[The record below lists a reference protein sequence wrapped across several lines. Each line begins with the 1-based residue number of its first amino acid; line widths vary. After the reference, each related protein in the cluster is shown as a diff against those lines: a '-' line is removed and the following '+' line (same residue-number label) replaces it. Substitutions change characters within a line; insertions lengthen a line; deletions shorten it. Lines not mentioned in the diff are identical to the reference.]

1 MKIAVMT
8 SGILPVPAVK
18 GGAVENLIDF
28 YLEYN
33 DRHHLHDITV
43 YSVASSKVR
52 GHKALRSQV
61 NHYRYTEMGSLL
73 AKVRKVLFYRKY
85 GNGYY
90 HYNIDY
96 FLHEVLS
103 DIRGKNYDAII
114 VENRPGFILKLR
126 EATTATCLLH
136 LHNDFLNRDT
146 QDAASIAAGYDGII
160 CVSDY
165 ITQRVR
171 ELGSNNDRC
180 LTVHNAIDTERFY
193 DAQPADR
200 LTYGLTADDF
210 VIVYSGRLTQ
220 EKGLLPLVEAIRQL
234 SDMPQ
239 LKLLIIGASTYGP
252 DEQPTAY
259 MQQIQQAAQPVSS
272 QVVFTGFVD
281 YYRVPSLL
289 KMADMAVVPSLW
301 EEPFGLTV
309 IEAMA
314 AGLPLITTRCGGIPE
329 ICQGAAVIV
338 DREALADRLATAIRT
353 LYHDA
358 AQRSQLAAA
367 AVERSCQFDKDSYAK
382 RFFEKMNIVNNQTTN
397 TTTL

>member
-43 YSVASSKVR
+43 YSVADKR
-52 GHKALRSQV
+52 LKGHEALRSQV
-61 NHYRYTEMGSLL
+61 NHYRYTEMESLL

-96 FLHEVLS
+96 FLHEVLR
-103 DIRGKNYDAII
+103 DIRRRSYDTII

-171 ELGSNNDRC
+171 ELCSDNDRC
-180 LTVHNAIDTERFY
+180 VTVHNAIDTARFY
-193 DAQPADR
+193 AAQPADR
-200 LTYGLTADDF
+200 KAYGLKADDF
-210 VIVYSGRLTQ
+210 VIVYSGRLTE

-272 QVVFTGFVD
+272 QLVFTGFVD
-281 YYRVPSLL
+281 YDRVPSLL

-309 IEAMA
+309 VEAMA
-314 AGLPLITTRCGGIPE
+314 AGLPLVTTRCGGIPE
-329 ICQGAAVIV
+329 VCEGAAVIV

-358 AQRSQLAAA
+358 AQRQQLSAAA
-367 AVERSCQFDKDSYAK
+367 LERSRQFDKDSYAK
-382 RFFEKMNIVNNQTTN
+382 RFFKEVKSEI
-397 TTTL
+397 

>member
-43 YSVASSKVR
+43 YSVADKR
-52 GHKALRSQV
+52 LKGHEALRSQV
-61 NHYRYTEMGSLL
+61 NHYRYTEMESLL
-73 AKVRKVLFYRKY
+73 SKVRKVLFYRKY

-96 FLHEVLS
+96 FLHEVLR
-103 DIRGKNYDAII
+103 DIRRRSYDAII

-126 EATTATCLLH
+126 EATKATCLLH

-171 ELGSNNDRC
+171 ELCSDNDRC
-180 LTVHNAIDTERFY
+180 VTVHNAIDTERFY
-193 DAQPADR
+193 AAQPADR
-200 LTYGLTADDF
+200 KEYGLKADDF

-281 YYRVPSLL
+281 YDRVPSLL

-309 IEAMA
+309 VEAMA
-314 AGLPLITTRCGGIPE
+314 AGLPLVTTRCGGIPE
-329 ICQGAAVIV
+329 VCEGAAVIV

-358 AQRSQLAAA
+358 AQRQQLSAAA
-367 AVERSCQFDKDSYAK
+367 LERSRQFDKDSYAK
-382 RFFEKMNIVNNQTTN
+382 RFFKEVKSEI
-397 TTTL
+397 